1 MAAEVNKMTKLLL
14 RLFVKD
20 YDDTSSPK
28 VRAAYG
34 WLAGWVGIAV
44 NLLLF
49 VGKLIVGAATA
60 SVSITADAVNN
71 LSDASGSIVTL
82 LGFHLAAKPADEEH
96 PYGHD
101 RAEYLAGLAVA
112 ALILMIGAELVKSSV
127 KKIIHPAEVGFS
139 AAVVAVLLFSIACK
153 LYLAVFN
160 RTLGKRI
167 QSPAL
172 EATAADSRNDVIT
185 TAAVLIA
192 SIVSRVSG
200 VPVDGWAGLAV
211 AIFILWSGVG
221 IAKDTIDPLLGCAPD
236 EQLVHSIA
244 HEIKSYDKRVLGIHD
259 LMVHDYG
266 PGRRFASVHVEMDAR
281 EDVLQAHDLIDRIE
295 RDVKAR
301 LHVELVIHYDPVVTN
316 DAELNVMRARVEH
329 IIHDIDERLSVHDF
343 RMVRGST
350 QSNLI
355 FDLVLP
361 PDLEGQEL
369 MLKKQIDEKIQ
380 FGKRKYD
387 TIITFDMQAFND
399 PHTR

>member
-34 WLAGWVGIAV
+34 RLAGWVGIAV

-185 TAAVLIA
+185 TAAVLLA

-329 IIHDIDERLSVHDF
+329 VIHDIDERLSVHDF

-369 MLKKQIDEKIQ
+369 VLKKQIDEKIQ
-380 FGKRKYD
+380 FGERKYD

>member
-1 MAAEVNKMTKLLL
+1 MTKLLL

-28 VRAAYG
+28 VRTAYG

-329 IIHDIDERLSVHDF
+329 VIHDIDERLSVHDF

-369 MLKKQIDEKIQ
+369 MLKKQIDEKIR
-380 FGKRKYD
+380 FGERKYD